1 LKSLGNDASYS
12 CEEIDP
18 TIISGNAYSVH
29 HQISILDSQIKQSKE
44 SLEKLKERQDSLM
57 TEIKEWSDQRK
68 VEEQQASNQKL
79 QLEECIREKAK
90 IDQEMEEKEQ
100 EYNQQLDRMRKDL
113 ENIKEIIIEKK
124 DNEDGKYSIR
134 FLYYLHTLLFLSTI
148 FIRKRNR
155 KSQRIKIKYLLKTLN
170 K

>member
-1 LKSLGNDASYS
+1 MKSLGNDASYT

-68 VEEQQASNQKL
+68 VEEQNTNNQKL

-124 DNEDGKYSIR
+124 DNEDGKY
-134 FLYYLHTLLFLSTI
+134 LFTSP
-148 FIRKRNR
+148 FI
-155 KSQRIKIKYLLKTLN
+155 I
-170 K
+170 